1 MTGEPATVIDFDD
14 RAADPR
20 DEDGR
25 ETLYNLEAERG
36 LLGALFVDGDMMED
50 ALSTGLKPEMFA
62 LTAHAR
68 IFEAMQK
75 LIGRGRPADPTTLR
89 PYFEADESL
98 DDIGGADYLARL
110 AANAINSVNAPEY
123 ARIIV
128 DFHRKRQTK
137 KLLHDTLARLAA
149 ADIDDTADTII
160 EDLEQDIGRVHDH
173 DGADDAE
180 DMRAV
185 VKRTL
190 ADVETAY
197 KAGGKIVG
205 IESGFGRLDY
215 MLGGL
220 RKRNLYVL
228 AARPGMGKTALSMN
242 IAEHIAGAGD
252 RVAFF
257 SLEMDAEQLT
267 QRRLAAMTGIPAHNI
282 RDGRLAED
290 DWPKLTDAGRRI
302 EEMPVIVD
310 ARPRVM
316 VRQMQSRAR
325 RMQRKGGLDLV
336 IIDYLGL
343 IQGDER
349 YIGNR
354 VQEVSDITR
363 GLKLMAKELDVPVI
377 VLSQLNRGL
386 ENRDDKRPKLADL
399 RDSGSIEQDAD
410 VVMFVYREIE
420 YLRKNE
426 PVETEKLH
434 GEELQKKLFEWS
446 MRCERVKTDA
456 EIIVD
461 KNRFG
466 ALGTVKLAFEPEF
479 TQFKNPNETGDLI

>member
-1 MTGEPATVIDFDD
+1 MVDIDDGYGS
-14 RAADPR
+14 DPR
-20 DEDGR
+20 DSDGYAA
-25 ETLYNLEAERG
+25 LYNLEAERG
-36 LLGALFVDGDMMED
+36 LLGALFVDNSLMDEVTE
-50 ALSTGLKPEMFA
+50 TGLKPGMFA
-62 LTAHAR
+62 LTANAR
-68 IFEAMQK
+68 VFEAMQK
-75 LIGRGRPADPTTLR
+75 MISRGRPADPTTLR
-89 PYFEADESL
+89 PYFEADDSL
-98 DDIGGADYLARL
+98 TDIGGTKYLAEL
-110 AANAINSVNAPEY
+110 AASAITTMNTPEY

-128 DFHRKRQTK
+128 DYHHKRETRHVLIK
-137 KLLHDTLARLAA
+137 TMERINDD
-149 ADIDDTADTII
+149 DIDETAESII
-160 EDLEQDIGRVHDH
+160 EDLEQAIGNVHDAG
-173 DGADDAE
+173 GADDAE
-180 DMRAV
+180 DMHTIV
-185 VKRTL
+185 QRTL
-190 ADVETAY
+190 ADVEIAY
-197 KAGGKIVG
+197 KAGGKPVG

-220 RKRNLYVL
+220 RPRNMYVL
-228 AARPGMGKTALSMN
+228 AARPGMGKTALAMN
-242 IAEHIAGAGD
+242 IAEYAARSGRRIP
-252 RVAFF
+252 FF

-282 RDGRLAED
+282 RDGRLTEN
-290 DWPKLTDAGRRI
+290 DWPKLVEAGKRI
-302 EEMPVIVD
+302 EATPVLVD
-310 ARPRVM
+310 ARPRAT
-316 VRQMQSRAR
+316 VRQIQTRAR
-325 RMQRKGGLDLV
+325 RLQRKGGIDMV

-363 GLKLMAKELDVPVI
+363 AIKLMAKELDVPVL

-434 GEELQKKLFEWS
+434 GEDLQKKIFEWS
-446 MRCERVKTDA
+446 MRCERVKNDA

-466 ALGTVKLAFEPEF
+466 ALGTVKLTFDPEH
-479 TQFKNPNETGDLI
+479 TQFKNPNETGDMDL